1 MLAAWQ
7 QQMDQKN
14 KNKGQ
19 DGFTLGQEGKRWLF
33 KKAKEKL
40 TTLDKDNIFPMGI
53 GMFYQEVW

>member
-1 MLAAWQ
+1 
-7 QQMDQKN
+7 MDQKN

-40 TTLDKDNIFPMGI
+40 TTLDKDNVFPMGI
-53 GMFYQEVW
+53 GMFYQEIW